1 MQFLV
6 DLLPVIAFF
15 VAYKVAGIY
24 VATAV
29 LIVGVLAQTAVSWMR
44 HRKVSGML
52 LTSAVLVLIF
62 GGLTLLVRDATFI
75 KWKPSIVNWL
85 FAAAFLGSE
94 FLRGPSI
101 IQRMLGENV
110 VLDAANWRRLNF
122 MWVAFFVFAGALN
135 LYVAYRYDEATWV
148 NFKLFGLMGL
158 TLVFALLQGV
168 WIARRAEQPP
178 ADGEAK
184 P

>member
-15 VAYKVAGIY
+15 VAYKLAGIY

-29 LIVGVLAQTAVSWMR
+29 LIVGVLLQTGISWVR

-52 LTSAVLVLIF
+52 LASAVLVLVF
-62 GGLTLLVRDATFI
+62 GGLTLLIRDPVFI
-75 KWKPSIVNWL
+75 KWKPTIVNWL
-85 FAAAFLGSE
+85 FAAAFLASQYVGGSTVV
-94 FLRGPSI
+94 
-101 IQRMLGENV
+101 QRMLGENV
-110 VLDAANWRRLNF
+110 TLDAASWRHLNL
-122 MWVAFFVFAGALN
+122 MWVGFFLFSGALN
-135 LYVAYRYDEATWV
+135 LYVAYHYDEATWV

-158 TLVFALLQGV
+158 TLVFALAQGA
-168 WIARRAEQPP
+168 WIARKSEASAPP
-178 ADGEAK
+178 GT